1 MELEKLEIAEHEY
14 NILLYMKYDKGFC
27 AKMCSCLKRKH
38 FNSALFGY
46 MFGITKKHF
55 EAFGE
60 FPSKTSLL
68 GYLNKSQENP
78 DKFVPLVEGLENEDA
93 YDELSR
99 GDRKFITETVVNFTK
114 HAKMKEAI
122 IESYELL
129 NEDRFAEINEKIQEA
144 LKFNIDVNLGTNLY
158 DVDGRYLRLMQSLGE
173 RISTGFGNM
182 DMILGDGWCRKEI
195 YCVLGP
201 PGMGKSIFLP
211 NFGLKA
217 LAAGFNVVHYSLE
230 MSEERVGLRY
240 DGPAT
245 EINLGELRIKQQA
258 VKKAY
263 FGGDYKMDKKLFIK
277 EFPTGAASV
286 LDIEAHLEQLRT
298 YESFVPDMIIVDY
311 GDIMRAAHKT
321 NNTYEEQGWIFRE
334 LRGLA
339 IEHNCVVLTA
349 TQARRD
355 AVAEG
360 GGTKASVGME
370 QVADSMEK
378 VRILDGLFSIV
389 QSTADKTA
397 GIIKLFVA
405 KNRNG
410 DSGRTIEFNINYGN
424 MTLWS
429 KGDPTKGPKS
439 DETTMDDAG
448 DDVEQEDHIASEL
461 KKGMVNGEDLSAEFG
476 QSTVQSKNIT
486 AKVGAKKE
494 NE

>member
-46 MFGITKKHF
+46 MFAIVKKHV
-55 EAFGE
+55 ENVGE

-78 DKFVPLVEGLENEDA
+78 DKFIPLVEGLENEDA

-122 IESYELL
+122 VESYELL
-129 NEDRFAEINEKIQEA
+129 NEDKFAEINEKIQEA
-144 LKFNIDVNLGTNLY
+144 LKFNIDVNLGTDLY
-158 DVDGRYLRLMQSLGE
+158 DVDGRYLKLSQSLGE
-173 RISTGFGNM
+173 KITTGFDNM
-182 DMILGDGWCRKEI
+182 NRILGDGWCRKEI

-217 LAAGFNVVHYSLE
+217 LGAGYNVVHYSLE

-240 DGPAT
+240 DGPVT
-245 EINLGELRIKQQA
+245 HIDLKDLRSNQEA

-263 FGGDYKMDKKLFIK
+263 THGLFNRSKRLFIK

-298 YESFVPDMIIVDY
+298 YEGFVPDMIIVDY

-334 LRGLA
+334 LRGIA

-389 QSTADKTA
+389 QSPADKTA
-397 GIIKLFVA
+397 GVIKLYVA

-410 DSGRTIEFNINYGN
+410 DSGSTLEFNINYGK
-424 MTLWS
+424 MTLVS
-429 KGDPTKGPKS
+429 KGDPEKKSKS
-439 DETTMDDAG
+439 DETTMDDSG
-448 DDVEQEDHIASEL
+448 DDLDQEEYVASQL
-461 KKGMVNGEDLSAEFG
+461 KNDKITEEALNAEFG
-476 QSTVQSKNIT
+476 QPTVQSDKII
-486 AKVGAKKE
+486 AKIEAKKE
-494 NE
+494 KE